1 MAVSEFLYS
10 IINYGCNVMGITF
23 NLILIL
29 AVLFNSPPQIKTY
42 GFLLVAN
49 AVTDTATCLVTLWVQ
64 PR

>member
-1 MAVSEFLYS
+1 MAVSEILYS

-49 AVTDTATCLVTLWVQ
+49 AVTDTTTCLVTLWVQ